1 MKKEKFELTK
11 WLPICIIAIILMLI
25 YKTIDNLGQIT
36 SAIGEFLIVLS
47 PLLYGILFTY
57 FLLIPHRAIERLL
70 LKSKAALISKHA
82 RGITTILI
90 FLVLIIIFAVI
101 LSFILPIIFSNIVA
115 FADSVPEYFSTILAY
130 FDNLPE
136 DSILYSLDI
145 ANTLRNSSGDILQT
159 LVNPDGIGQVAQ
171 GIMGVLGGIF
181 SVIMGLVIS
190 LYILLDRDRIL
201 AYSKRLNRAIFKR
214 EERISRSIK
223 YFAQINKVLL
233 TFIASKGL
241 DSLINFISATTI
253 LLILGVPYA
262 YLLGLI
268 AGIFNFIPYIGS
280 IISAFVISLIALIAV
295 DVRTGLIVMLCLLV
309 FHQLDGNYMEPRI
322 MKSSLKISPILVII
336 AVVIGGAYF
345 GIVGMFL
352 AVPIAVIIKELLLEY
367 ITFTELDKVDE
378 IEKR

>member
-1 MKKEKFELTK
+1 MKKQNFELSK
-11 WLPICIIAIILMLI
+11 WLPICIIAVIMMVV

-36 SAIGEFLIVLS
+36 SAIGEFLVVIS
-47 PLLYGILFTY
+47 PLLYGALFTY

-70 LKSKAALISKHA
+70 LKSKIKFFSKYA
-82 RGITTILI
+82 RGFTTIAI
-90 FLVLIIIFAVI
+90 FLLLIVIFAVI
-101 LSFILPIIFSNIVA
+101 LSFILPIIFDNIVA
-115 FADSVPEYFSTILAY
+115 FVDSVPEYINTILA
-130 FDNLPE
+130 FLDNIPE
-136 DSILYSLDI
+136 DSIFASFDI
-145 ANTLRNSSGDILQT
+145 DEMIKNSSGDILQAV
-159 LVNPDGIGQVAQ
+159 VNPDGIGQVAQ
-171 GIMGVLGGIF
+171 GIMGFFSGIF
-181 SVIMGLVIS
+181 SIIMGLVIS
-190 LYILLDRDRIL
+190 LYILLDRERIL
-201 AYSKRLNRAIFKR
+201 AYFKRLNNAIFKR
-214 EERISRSIK
+214 EDRINRSIK
-223 YFAQINKVLL
+223 YFSQINKVLL

-241 DSLINFISATTI
+241 DSLINFVSATTI

-280 IISAFVISLIALIAV
+280 IISAFVISIIALIAV
-295 DVRTGLIVMLCLLV
+295 DIRTGLIVMLCLLI
-309 FHQLDGNYMEPRI
+309 FHQLDGNYIEPRI

-367 ITFTELDKVDE
+367 ITFTEMDKVDE